1 MHQLNQFD
9 EPNVCGMC
17 KTNDPTKMI
26 GVGFLPW
33 IWPIWDGI
41 WVPDTLRFEPYWP
54 YWRVVNGCVSKFA
67 KWGHSNQEETHI
79 LTGKQKI
86 PSLFVW
92 SSFSRNCRNPQPWT
106 IRHVWVLHGPLFKE
120 SPSSGSVVSSCSSS
134 VQWSKII
141 GCLLVGG
148 WKPLYPTY
156 IRQSSIKTSIFNGLF
171 LIWKLWFVC
180 FMSFVFMLFFCWQE
194 RFLYQW
200 QGQRVFF
207 GSRMRWVNHLQ
218 VLVPR
223 ISRRTL
229 AKVSLLGCFFST
241 SNAIEIL

>member
-1 MHQLNQFD
+1 
-9 EPNVCGMC
+9 
-17 KTNDPTKMI
+17 MI

-92 SSFSRNCRNPQPWT
+92 SSFSRNCRNSQPWT
-106 IRHVWVLHGPLFKE
+106 IRHVWVLYGPLFKE
-120 SPSSGSVVSSCSSS
+120 SPSSGSVVSSCSSW

-141 GCLLVGG
+141 GFLLVGG
-148 WKPLYPTY
+148 WQKPISNLYTPKFQKQPCSTDFFSSKTFDLYVSCHLFFVVFLLTGAFPLPMARTFWVFFWWSDAGGCHHLQGGPPTY
-156 IRQSSIKTSIFNGLF
+156 TYL
-171 LIWKLWFVC
+171 
-180 FMSFVFMLFFCWQE
+180 
-194 RFLYQW
+194 
-200 QGQRVFF
+200 
-207 GSRMRWVNHLQ
+207 
-218 VLVPR
+218 
-223 ISRRTL
+223 
-229 AKVSLLGCFFST
+229 
-241 SNAIEIL
+241 